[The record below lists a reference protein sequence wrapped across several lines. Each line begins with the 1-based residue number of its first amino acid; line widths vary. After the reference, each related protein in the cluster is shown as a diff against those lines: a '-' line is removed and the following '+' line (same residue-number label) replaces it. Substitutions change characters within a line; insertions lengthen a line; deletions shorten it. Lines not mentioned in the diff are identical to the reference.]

1 MIEFLEIFFFGQG
14 DVQMAEPL
22 TMAGAA
28 LISGGIQIIGSI
40 FGSGRRRRAER
51 QAQQEQARLQRKLST
66 LEASRQEITNPY
78 SGVRDLSGL
87 ARDLSSSLSNPYANL
102 SVATQAAEM
111 QIEQADISLANT
123 LDTLRSTGASAGG
136 ATALAQAA
144 LQSKKG
150 VSASIEQQEANN
162 ERLRAQGEQQLDRM
176 RMQEAARVQ
185 GIQIGEGGRVQGLE
199 AAGKQFVF
207 GAQEAREM
215 QQLDR
220 VSAQLSG
227 AQGRAMQASADR
239 RANQAGLI
247 GGLASIGGNL
257 LTGLASQN
265 TTAGVANNNLTFS
278 QYQQA
283 QGMANNAANFA
294 LQTAMNPMGINLP
307 SIGNSSGD

>member
-1 MIEFLEIFFFGQG
+1 MIEFLEIFFFGQ
-14 DVQMAEPL
+14 DNVQMAEPL

-28 LISGGIQIIGSI
+28 LISGGIQVIGSI

-51 QAQQEQARLQRKLST
+51 RAQQEQADLQRKLST
-66 LEASRQEITNPY
+66 LEASRQQITNPY
-78 SGVRDLSGL
+78 SGVKDLSGL
-87 ARDLSSSLSNPYANL
+87 AQDLSSSLSNPYANL

-123 LDTLRSTGASAGG
+123 LDTIRSTGAGAGG

-176 RMQEAARVQ
+176 RMQEKARVQ
-185 GIQIGEGGRVQGLE
+185 GLQINEGGRVQRLGAE
-199 AAGKQFVF
+199 GQKFMFNKQ
-207 GAQEAREM
+207 ENREM

-227 AQGRAMQASADR
+227 AQGRSMQASADR

-257 LTGLASQN
+257 LTGLASQQAN
-265 TTAGVANNNLTFS
+265 PYTESRDMATALDLDTATSSVGRVESVLPV
-278 QYQQA
+278 
-283 QGMANNAANFA
+283 
-294 LQTAMNPMGINLP
+294 QTIDTGYRP
-307 SIGNSSGD
+307 SWTRN